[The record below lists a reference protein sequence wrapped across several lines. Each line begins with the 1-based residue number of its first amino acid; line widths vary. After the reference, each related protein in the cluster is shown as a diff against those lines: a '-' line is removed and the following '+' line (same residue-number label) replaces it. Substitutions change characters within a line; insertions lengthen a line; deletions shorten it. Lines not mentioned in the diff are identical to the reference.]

1 MQHKN
6 HILLTI
12 LLLFC
17 MHSFA
22 DPGTYYNDVDS
33 TQSCNNF
40 KTILFN
46 KIKNDF
52 HLFYGQIDSFYNKTD
67 LKPAESPLTG
77 FVIIDR
83 YCADIPG
90 AFDSCNFRYNDRTP
104 GVRSFCFT
112 GGTASEYC
120 KCFAKEHSFP
130 SSWFDDSTLMRTDMH
145 FVWPADS
152 KFNNEKSNFPL
163 GYVRPVSVYTSYN
176 GSKVGRSDASRNY
189 GYIGARDT
197 LISNNNLIYNRVFE
211 PIDEF
216 KGDFARAYLYVAT
229 RYHDRI
235 SNWKNLDIIGGNVIS
250 NSSYTGLEPWILQLC
265 VQWHKQDPPNAFE
278 RKRNDSVY
286 AIQGNRNPY
295 VDFPGWVEKAFGT
308 NGNAAAC
315 ISSGIK
321 NNNRTIDF
329 SVFPNPANDF
339 LSIQFAR
346 SVSIKSATVE
356 IIDVVG
362 KTIFSQSINQ
372 PNEIFSINTA
382 NLAKGIYIINIQ
394 TEGQNNSLKFV
405 KE

>member
-22 DPGTYYNDVDS
+22 DPGTYYTGLDS
-33 TQSCNNF
+33 TKSCSNF
-40 KTILFN
+40 KTLLSTHISNGVITLS
-46 KIKNDF
+46 
-52 HLFYGQIDSFYNKTD
+52 YGSVDAYYGRTD
-67 LKPAESPLTG
+67 AKPAETGTG
-77 FVIIDR
+77 FVIVDKYCSDR
-83 YCADIPG
+83 PTG
-90 AFDSCNFRYNDRTP
+90 LDSCNFRFEVD
-104 GVRSFCFT
+104 FCAS
-112 GGTASEYC
+112 GGTESKQCACYI
-120 KCFAKEHSFP
+120 KEHTFA
-130 SSWFDDSTLMRTDMH
+130 SSWFNDQLPMRSDMH
-145 FVWPADS
+145 LLFPADNYT
-152 KFNNEKSNFPL
+152 NNAKSNFPL
-163 GYVRPVSVYTSYN
+163 GHVQTASFTSYN
-176 GSKVGRSDASRNY
+176 GTK
-189 GYIGARDT
+189 IGTSNAT
-197 LISNNNLIYNRVFE
+197 LNFGFSGSNVFE

-216 KGDFARAYLYVAT
+216 KGDFARAYLYVVT
-229 RYHDRI
+229 RYESGAATWT
-235 SNWKNLDIIGGNVIS
+235 SNGSANDILAGNTYPSLD
-250 NSSYTGLEPWILQLC
+250 PWILQLC
-265 VQWHKQDPPNAFE
+265 VKWHKLDPPSDFE
-278 RKRNDSVY
+278 RKRNDTVF
-286 AIQGNRNPY
+286 AIQRNRNPFI
-295 VDFPGWVEKAFGT
+295 DFPHWVEKIF
-308 NGNAAAC
+308 NVDGNSASC
-315 ISSGIK
+315 INTALRNEKS
-321 NNNRTIDF
+321 IDF